1 MPIISHL
8 QDVKTDTTAIDVN
21 VWVITRGV
29 KLDRRRCH
37 GVIWWEVNRN
47 LELQPSVDLAHRGSE
62 RSIHHVTRRQD
73 ERRTYRACRTLDR
86 SHPVKQIRVRPRER
100 GLRVAC
106 MLTVGYSPVPAN
118 THDSRR
124 GRHLWYSLALRR
136 ITWTQFTTLTISVIS
151 SLLSLSTPR
160 SQMVREQYTYIT
172 THRFVT
178 LPAGS
183 PPVPATEGLVDARGA
198 RDEVICSISKVKC
211 RRRLLGKR
219 LGGS

>member
-47 LELQPSVDLAHRGSE
+47 LELQPSVDLVHRGSE

-73 ERRTYRACRTLDR
+73 ERRTYCACRTLDR

-100 GLRVAC
+100 GLRVTCTLRVEYNSTSASEHSRFQARKTSVVLFSTAAHY
-106 MLTVGYSPVPAN
+106 MDSIHDTHHQRHKLVAQSVNPAFTDGPTTVYIHNHAPFRHTS
-118 THDSRR
+118 SRVSSR
-124 GRHLWYSLALRR
+124 ARHR
-136 ITWTQFTTLTISVIS
+136 
-151 SLLSLSTPR
+151 
-160 SQMVREQYTYIT
+160 
-172 THRFVT
+172 
-178 LPAGS
+178 
-183 PPVPATEGLVDARGA
+183 
-198 RDEVICSISKVKC
+198 
-211 RRRLLGKR
+211 R
-219 LGGS
+219 LGGCPGSKR